1 MGERH
6 RDGLTNIERANKR
19 LNIFMA
25 KLIYLGCVCE
35 EGRAGVSRVQAQLK
49 TLHLKK
55 YAFIW
60 TSRLALANLYFEQGE
75 ETIGR
80 VDCTNPAASV
90 LQRMS
95 IRFWP
100 IRSSVSRTK
109 RDF

>member
-49 TLHLKK
+49 NKK
-55 YAFIW
+55 IKKHSF
-60 TSRLALANLYFEQGE
+60 GH
-75 ETIGR
+75 
-80 VDCTNPAASV
+80 PV
-90 LQRMS
+90 LL
-95 IRFWP
+95 WP
-100 IRSSVSRTK
+100 ICILSKEK
-109 RDF
+109 RL